1 MRKKRKI
8 LKSQKDFDQ
17 LSKEKRANY
26 IRDYYDQKKGQD
38 IYATSPDFNL
48 RELEIDF
55 IISHVK
61 GPRILDLGCGNG
73 YTLLRLA
80 EKIKGE
86 LIGVDFSSKMIQG
99 ANLLSKKFKNKLKC
113 SPQFFEGDATI
124 FIPPGRGKVNTII
137 TERFLLNLPTKKIQY
152 EVIKNIY
159 HLLCPKGFYLMIEGS
174 QDGLRKLN
182 NLRKLTGLD
191 PILDRGKVNL
201 SSRKFNDDDLEEFLK
216 RYFKI
221 IQIKTFDLYYL
232 ISRIVYPKI
241 IYPKK
246 PQYNHPINQI
256 ARDLSHR
263 IDFPSKGIG
272 HVKGYLLA
280 KKV

>member
-1 MRKKRKI
+1 MRKK
-8 LKSQKDFDQ
+8 DFDR
-17 LSKEKRANY
+17 LPEKKRANY

-38 IYATSPDFNL
+38 IYATSPDINL

-55 IISHVK
+55 IMSHVK

-99 ANLLSKKFKNKLKC
+99 ANLLSKKIKNKLKC
-113 SPQFFEGDATI
+113 SPQFFEGDATN
-124 FIPPGRGKVNTII
+124 FIPPGQGKINTII
-137 TERFLLNLPTKKIQY
+137 TERFLLNLPTQKIQY

-159 HLLCPKGFYLMIEGS
+159 HHLAPKGYYLMIEGS

-182 NLRKLTGLD
+182 NLRKLAGLD
-191 PILDRGKVNL
+191 PISDRGKVNL
-201 SSRKFNDDDLEEFLK
+201 SSRKFNDLYLENFLK
-216 RYFKI
+216 KYFEI

-232 ISRIVYPKI
+232 ISRIAYPKI
-241 IYPKK
+241 IYPKE
-246 PQYNHPINQI
+246 PQYDHPINQI
-256 ARDLSHR
+256 ARDLNNR
-263 IDFPSKGIG
+263 LDFPSRGIG
-272 HVKGYLLA
+272 HVRGYLLR
-280 KKV
+280 KKS

>member
-1 MRKKRKI
+1 MRK
-8 LKSQKDFDQ
+8 KDFDQ
-17 LSKEKRANY
+17 LPEEKRANY
-26 IRDYYDQKKGQD
+26 IRDYYDQKNGQD
-38 IYATSPDFNL
+38 VYATSPDLNL

-55 IISHVK
+55 IVSSVK

-80 EKIKGE
+80 EKVKGE

-99 ANLLSKKFKNKLKC
+99 ANLLSKKFKNRLKC
-113 SPQFFEGDATI
+113 SPQFFKGDATN
-124 FIPPGRGKVNTII
+124 FILSGQGKINTII

-159 HLLCPKGFYLMIEGS
+159 HLLAPKGFYLMIEGS

-182 NLRKLTGLD
+182 TLRKLTGLD

-201 SSRKFNDDDLEEFLK
+201 SSRKFDDMYLEKFLK
-216 RYFKI
+216 RYFEI
-221 IQIKTFDLYYL
+221 IQVKTFDLYYL

-246 PQYNHPINQI
+246 PQYNHQINQI
-256 ARDLSHR
+256 ARELNNK

-272 HVKGYLLA
+272 HVRGYLLR
-280 KKV
+280 KKS